1 VSAELGRTAYAAY
14 STTTGGRTHDG
25 RPMPTWDDLGDLI
38 RAAWIAAA
46 LAAGARVEHHLRS
59 IEQHLARIDDRL
71 ATVITK
77 ENKIMT
83 DQEHLDTD
91 VQALGAGLDEIV
103 AEIAALKDQPGATA
117 LDFTALD
124 GVVTRL
130 QGVAADNA
138 PPADVSAPGDGDPG
152 EEPAPAE

>member
-1 VSAELGRTAYAAY
+1 MSVELGRTAYAAY
-14 STTTGGRTHDG
+14 GTTTGGRTHDG

-38 RAAWIAAA
+38 RAAWISAA
-46 LAAGARVEHHLRS
+46 LASELARVEHHLRS

-130 QGVAADNA
+130 QGVAADNE
-138 PPADVSAPGDGDPG
+138 PAPGGGDPG